1 MSREAF
7 EKWYAREF
15 KRLPNNDWHET
26 YIAWE
31 AWQAALQSGEPV
43 AWISEEPINGPVL
56 HRSKSSALRFCSN
69 PMPLYTNPQPMVPEW
84 ISVDERLPEEE
95 TPVLAIVDGYD
106 GLLTVER
113 RWERCDQMTEPYYKD
128 FLYWDWVD
136 NDGQD
141 LEGKVRFWMRLP
153 EMPALQSAGKGGE

>member
-1 MSREAF
+1 LLRDQTRQLDAMIG
-7 EKWYAREF
+7 
-15 KRLPNNDWHET
+15 RLKV
-26 YIAWE
+26 
-31 AWQAALQSGEPV
+31 QPV
-43 AWISEEPINGPVL
+43 
-56 HRSKSSALRFCSN
+56 
-69 PMPLYTNPQPMVPEW
+69 VPEW
-84 ISVDERLPEEE
+84 VSVDDHLPEED

-113 RWERCDQMTEPYYKD
+113 RWERCNEMTETYYKD

-153 EMPALQSAGKGGE
+153 EMPSLLSAGKGGE

>member
-1 MSREAF
+1 VSDAISKLNQALEICADREDIDGNGN
-7 EKWYAREF
+7 
-15 KRLPNNDWHET
+15 PD
-26 YIAWE
+26 AWMRVATLLNESLQAMQGE
-31 AWQAALQSGEPV
+31 AV
-43 AWISEEPINGPVL
+43 I
-56 HRSKSSALRFCSN
+56 
-69 PMPLYTNPQPMVPEW
+69 PEW
-84 ISVDERLPEEE
+84 VSTDERLPEAD

-141 LEGKVRFWMRLP
+141 LEDRVRFWMRLP
-153 EMPALQSAGKGGE
+153 EPPTLLSAAKGVGS

>member
-1 MSREAF
+1 MIDLELLADTMEEWSTTSGDHHMLAAAAIRQ
-7 EKWYAREF
+7 
-15 KRLPNNDWHET
+15 L
-26 YIAWE
+26 
-31 AWQAALQSGEPV
+31 AALQRSGEPV
-43 AWISEEPINGPVL
+43 GEVFEVL
-56 HRSKSSALRFCSN
+56 CEGRIVYAEVYDGAVIPHKAK
-69 PMPLYTNPQPMVPEW
+69 LYTTPQPVVPEW

-113 RWERCDQMTEPYYKD
+113 RWERCNVMTEPYYMD

-153 EMPALQSAGKGGE
+153 EMPALLTAGKETV